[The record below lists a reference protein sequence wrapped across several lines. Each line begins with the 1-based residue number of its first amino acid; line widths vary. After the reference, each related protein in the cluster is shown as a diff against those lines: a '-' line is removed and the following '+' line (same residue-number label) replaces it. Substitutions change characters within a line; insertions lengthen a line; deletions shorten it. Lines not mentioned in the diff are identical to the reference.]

1 MNTTPSTRR
10 DFLQSAAWAVAGA
23 ALGARVQAAD
33 PVPADAALQHP
44 QSPRS
49 PKAPLAARLVRHG
62 GVLKIEID
70 GTVFD
75 PLAYRSY
82 RPTPEL
88 IRGFAG
94 TGLQLANVTHTGMLC
109 TLDVPYSLFGEVWTG
124 PEQFDWKAFDAQMEM
139 FEANAPGAYYN
150 LALQLDTRDWYLAA
164 HPECSNSYWNLV
176 ETAGHEPWRADTAA
190 SLQEFLR
197 QIEARYG
204 DRVFAYSLLCG
215 SSTEWYTNSQGR
227 GRPEAEIREHPIKTA
242 SFRNF
247 TGDPTATMPPLEVL
261 QHTSHGVFRDPV
273 ADAAALRYWRF
284 HHEIIGD
291 AIVYFCRKAQEV
303 LQHRKLLGL
312 FYGYLTQL
320 NSERLLQEGHL
331 GYERVW
337 SCPDIDMIYAPAKYG
352 TPRSFEGA
360 SGYLLTVDSLDLHD
374 KLVFH
379 EVDHT
384 THVARDTVE
393 NGRKIPGGNTKLPT
407 AFASRQVLRREF
419 ALTRA
424 KRTALW
430 WFDFLGGNYARPEM
444 MDMIAELVRAQ
455 DRLRDVPLR
464 SVAEIAV
471 FGDVPSMY
479 HIHARSSVAD
489 DLLVQPP
496 DALARIGAPYDIYN
510 FSDLDHQ
517 DLPWDRYKLCIFLN
531 AFCVPD
537 EKRAFLRSKVQR
549 NGRTLLW
556 FYAPNYIQNNGFS
569 VDAISD
575 VTGIKVA
582 RRAGDE
588 SAVTVRP
595 EGIFARL
602 GAAARCGFTPGQKS
616 SARRDQTFDMR
627 SQGLLQTTPLFEVRD
642 DSARTCGGYDSDQAP
657 AVAAKTFAEHTSV
670 YSAVGNWPAALYRE
684 LARSAGVH
692 IYYEGNDPVD
702 INNRLIG
709 IHMQTDTTHRLVLPV
724 GKTCRLEE
732 LFDGGEVLLENGTG
746 QLAHEPGVT
755 KLYLLADTEL
765 WPANRPQLRSNDSD
779 MAPTAK
785 PNKSGSP

>member
-1 MNTTPSTRR
+1 MT
-10 DFLQSAAWAVAGA
+10 
-23 ALGARVQAAD
+23 
-33 PVPADAALQHP
+33 
-44 QSPRS
+44 
-49 PKAPLAARLVRHG
+49 ARLVRLA
-62 GVLKIEID
+62 GVLKIEIN
-70 GTVFD
+70 GEVFD

-82 RPTPEL
+82 RPTAEL
-88 IRGFAG
+88 VRGFAG
-94 TGLQLANVTHTGMLC
+94 TGLKLANVIHTGMLC

-150 LALQLDTRDWYLAA
+150 IALQLDTRDWYLAA
-164 HPECSNSYWNLV
+164 HPECSNSFWNLV

-190 SLQEFLR
+190 SLQAFLR

-227 GRPEAEIREHPIKTA
+227 GRPEAQIREHPIKTA
-242 SFRNF
+242 SFRAF
-247 TGDPTATMPPLEVL
+247 TGDPTATMPPLDVL
-261 QHTSHGVFRDPV
+261 QRTAHGVFRDPV

-284 HHEIIGD
+284 HHEIIGN
-291 AIVYFCRKAQEV
+291 AIVYFAGKTQEV

-352 TPRSFEGA
+352 APRSFEAA
-360 SGYLLTVDSLDLHD
+360 SGYLLTVDSLDLHG

-384 THVARDTVE
+384 THIARDTVE
-393 NGRKIPGGNTKLPT
+393 NGRKIPGGNTKLPN

-430 WFDFLGGNYARPEM
+430 WFDFLGGNYASPEM
-444 MDMIAELVRAQ
+444 MAMVAELVRAQ
-455 DRLRDVPLR
+455 ERLRDVPMR

-479 HIHARSSVAD
+479 HINARSSVAD
-489 DLLVQPP
+489 DLLVSPP
-496 DALARIGAPYDIYN
+496 DELARIGAPHDIYN
-510 FSDLDHQ
+510 FSDLDHR

-531 AFCVPD
+531 AFCVPE
-537 EKRAFLRSKVQR
+537 EKRAFIQSRVQR

-556 FYAPNYIQNNGFS
+556 VYAPNYIQTNGFS

-575 VTGIKVA
+575 ITGIKVA
-582 RRAGDE
+582 RRGRGELGRRAGR
-588 SAVTVRP
+588 RP
-595 EGIFARL
+595 LCADRCL
-602 GAAARCGFTPGQKS
+602 GAMRLYAGAKVRC
-616 SARRDQTFDMR
+616 
-627 SQGLLQTTPLFEVRD
+627 
-642 DSARTCGGYDSDQAP
+642 
-657 AVAAKTFAEHTSV
+657 
-670 YSAVGNWPAALYRE
+670 
-684 LARSAGVH
+684 
-692 IYYEGNDPVD
+692 
-702 INNRLIG
+702 
-709 IHMQTDTTHRLVLPV
+709 
-724 GKTCRLEE
+724 
-732 LFDGGEVLLENGTG
+732 
-746 QLAHEPGVT
+746 
-755 KLYLLADTEL
+755 
-765 WPANRPQLRSNDSD
+765 
-779 MAPTAK
+779 PT
-785 PNKSGSP
+785 

>member
-1 MNTTPSTRR
+1 MKTTRR
-10 DFLQSAAWAVAGA
+10 KFLLTTAGGS
-23 ALGARVQAAD
+23 LGALVGGCTATGNGTTSSSKHTGAGT
-33 PVPADAALQHP
+33 VPARRL
-44 QSPRS
+44 R
-49 PKAPLAARLVRHG
+49 ARVVSVG
-62 GVLKIEID
+62 GVLKIEIN
-70 GTVFD
+70 GKVFD

-124 PEQFDWKAFDAQMEM
+124 PEQFDWKVFDAQMEM
-139 FEANAPGAYYN
+139 FEASAPGAFYN
-150 LALQLDTRDWYLAA
+150 IALQLDTRDWYLAR

-190 SLQEFLR
+190 SLQAFLR

-227 GRPEAEIREHPIKTA
+227 GRPEALIRQHPIKTA
-242 SFRNF
+242 AFRKF
-247 TGDPTATMPPLEVL
+247 TGDPTATTTPLDVL
-261 QHTSHGVFRDPV
+261 HRTSHGIFRDPV
-273 ADAAALRYWRF
+273 ADAEALRYWRF

-291 AIVYFCRKAQEV
+291 AILYFAGKAQEV

-337 SCPDIDMIYAPAKYG
+337 RSPDIDMIYAPAKYG
-352 TPRSFEGA
+352 APRSFEGA
-360 SGYLLTVDSLDLHD
+360 SGYLLTVDSLDLHR

-393 NGRKIPGGNTKLPT
+393 NGRKIPGGNTKLPD

-430 WFDFLGGNYARPEM
+430 WFDFLGGNFASAEM
-444 MDMIAELVRAQ
+444 MSMVGELVRAQ
-455 DRLRDVPLR
+455 NRLRDVPMR

-479 HIHARSSVAD
+479 HINARSSIAD
-489 DLLVQPP
+489 DLLVRPP
-496 DALARIGAPYDIYN
+496 DELARIGAPYDIYN
-510 FSDLDHQ
+510 FSDLDHPRM
-517 DLPWDRYKLCIFLN
+517 PWERYKLCIFLN
-531 AFCVPD
+531 PFLIPEA
-537 EKRAFLRSKVQR
+537 KRAFLRSKVQR

-556 FYAPNYIQNNGFS
+556 IYAPNYIQRDGFS
-569 VDAISD
+569 VNAISD
-575 VTGIKVA
+575 ITGIRVA
-582 RRAGDE
+582 RRSEEG

-595 EGIFARL
+595 EGLFARI
-602 GAAARCGFTPGQKS
+602 GAAVRYGFTPGLKPG
-616 SARRDQTFDMR
+616 APRDQTFDMR
-627 SQGLLQTTPLFEVRD
+627 SKSLLETTPLFEVRD
-642 DSARTCGGYDSDQAP
+642 EAARTYGVYDSNGAP
-657 AVAAKTFAEHTSV
+657 ALALKNHMSHTSI
-670 YSAVGNWPAALYRE
+670 YSAVGNLPASLYRE
-684 LARSAGVH
+684 IARAAGVH
-692 IYYEGNDPVD
+692 IYYEGRDPVY
-702 INNRLIG
+702 INSRLLG
-709 IHMQTDTTHRLVLPV
+709 IHMQSDSAPTITFPIRKPI
-724 GKTCRLEE
+724 RLEE
-732 LFDGGEVLLENGTG
+732 LFDGGEMRAANGMC
-746 QLAHEPGVT
+746 QLPQERGVT
-755 KLYLLADTEL
+755 KLYLLTDATFD
-765 WPANRPQLRSNDSD
+765 PA
-779 MAPTAK
+779 K
-785 PNKSGSP
+785 KG